1 MNIYDNIITHQKLSS
16 SAQEQ
21 RVLLSCG
28 EQYYEASPAMA
39 ELVEELQQHATEE
52 EAIAA
57 YTKKKAGKYT
67 PEQVRMIIDKFITPL
82 FAQEGKKHSFLYEK
96 ELFGAAAIDRFSDA
110 FRFLFNRWYML
121 TVFLVAV
128 FLDAWFFLRTP
139 DLLLFNNKVNVYLV
153 VGLFAFM
160 LGSSFFHE
168 LGHASACKFFG
179 VRHGGIGFGLYRE
192 KVIALAGSSFF
203 HELGHASACKF
214 FGVRHGG
221 IGFGLYLNFPVLY
234 TDVTEVWKLKRGERC
249 VVNLAGVYFQ
259 SWWLIILLVAF
270 LMTGNDILRYLI
282 LVMNLGFAMTLN
294 PFFKFDGYW
303 MASDLLGVP
312 NLRQRSL
319 ELLGYIWKKLRK
331 EPESKRPY
339 LLQIRPLE
347 RYGLL
352 VYSVVVN
359 LFMGFYF
366 LYVIPTFLYR
376 FVQTFP
382 DAVNE
387 LILYLSNRMMPPF
400 ALLRNIGMQLVFLG
414 LIGYLVYRSVIP
426 LVRRYGRNKIQRG

>member
-1 MNIYDNIITHQKLSS
+1 MNRYNDITIHQKLSAS
-16 SAQEQ
+16 TQEQ
-21 RVLLSCG
+21 RVLLSCSG
-28 EQYYEASPAMA
+28 QYYEASQPIV
-39 ELVEELQQHATEE
+39 ELVEELQRHETEE

-57 YTKKKAGKYT
+57 YAEKKVGKYT
-67 PEQVRMIIDKFITPL
+67 PEQVRLIINKFITPL
-82 FAQEGKKHSFLYEK
+82 FTPKEKKHSFLYEK
-96 ELFGAAAIDRFSDA
+96 ELFSAAAIDKFSDA

-121 TVFLVAV
+121 AVLLVAV
-128 FLDAWFFLRTP
+128 ALDAWFFLRTS

-153 VGLFAFM
+153 MGLLAFM

-168 LGHASACKFFG
+168 LGHASACK
-179 VRHGGIGFGLYRE
+179 Y
-192 KVIALAGSSFF
+192 
-203 HELGHASACKF
+203 

-234 TDVTEVWKLKRGERC
+234 TDVTEVWKLDRKQRC

-259 SWWLIILLVAF
+259 SYWLILLLAGFF
-270 LMTGNDILRYLI
+270 LTGNDIVRYLI
-282 LVMNLGFAMTLN
+282 LIMNLGFVMTLN

-303 MASDLLGVP
+303 IASDLLGVP

-319 ELLGYIWKKLRK
+319 ELIGYVWKKIRK
-331 EPESKRPY
+331 MPEGKRPY

-359 LFMGFYF
+359 FFMGFYF

-376 FVQTFP
+376 FAQTFP

-387 LILYLSNRMMPPF
+387 LILYLSNRMVPPF
-400 ALLRNIGMQLVFLG
+400 ALLRNIGMQLVFIS
-414 LIGYLVYRSVIP
+414 LIGYLVYK
-426 LVRRYGRNKIQRG
+426 LVTPFVKRHVRN